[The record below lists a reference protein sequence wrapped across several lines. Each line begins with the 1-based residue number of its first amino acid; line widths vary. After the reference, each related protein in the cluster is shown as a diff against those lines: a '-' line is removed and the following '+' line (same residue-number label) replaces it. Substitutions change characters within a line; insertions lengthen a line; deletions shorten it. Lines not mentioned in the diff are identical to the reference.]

1 MDFQST
7 QDDYCFQENVLP
19 HGDGSNG
26 AGNPADVMS
35 RVDLEIQFGS
45 EKLLNLEMLVM
56 EVADRA
62 NDIEPLMLDP
72 GSLSTESLENAF
84 EFDLLYG
91 ILDAEVRELE
101 RLVSYIQIDIGNIEK
116 KLNGEE
122 SEGWL
127 KGKLHAAMDSLK
139 QMQEVIATI
148 RREFANFEKALDPS
162 HRKAGNGEG
171 DAYENGHVSS
181 HTTIQ
186 TEGQRNVL
194 QMLEQSIA
202 NELDLEKKLSN
213 LGVLVEELKMKLHH
227 VEHGSYFL
235 EETVEAIS
243 ERMFAAENASELFL
257 VTSKELVNRINTMQY
272 QLSASGCRESDL
284 KAKLEQ
290 SLVQLNAL
298 NGSLEMMQDGGEK
311 NASQDSMQSQ
321 RLSTPE
327 FFALQHK
334 VQKLE
339 EWLRE
344 SCSQLQFV
352 TVSTEGNE
360 KEQNMSPSEIS
371 TFRNIINDI
380 KDAVSKAESRTQ
392 KAEARCAVLT
402 HTNVQLNGELNHM
415 KTRGSDK
422 AGLLEMDLMETEAQL
437 EHTMASVEAIS
448 EHQSM
453 LKSSISDM
461 QHVIEDLKDKYLKA
475 ETRAE
480 SAESKCTL
488 MTDTNFELSEEIS
501 FLRGR
506 VGGLE
511 NSLCQANQLK
521 LSTAKDIGI
530 KTKTI
535 TDLVA
540 KLALE
545 RERLHLQ
552 IVMLTRKNRMLTQKC
567 KENVNEGTLL
577 SKKVTA
583 NEGEL
588 RPTGVTEEVLLDSS
602 SMQTKVK
609 ADALI
614 GEKEA
619 GITAALDDESC
630 TLETVRSIEPTLLNW
645 KYIFVAF
652 LVLLAAALVHLQLT
666 QPVVPGSTE

>member
-1 MDFQST
+1 MDFEST

-26 AGNPADVMS
+26 AGNSAGVMS
-35 RVDLEIQFGS
+35 RVDLEIEFGS
-45 EKLLNLEMLVM
+45 EKLLNLEILVM
-56 EVADRA
+56 EVANRA

-72 GSLSTESLENAF
+72 GSLSTESFEKA
-84 EFDLLYG
+84 EFDVLYG

-101 RLVSYIQIDIGNIEK
+101 RLVSYIQIEIGNVEK
-116 KLNGEE
+116 KVNGEE
-122 SEGWL
+122 SEDWL
-127 KGKLHAAMDSLK
+127 KGKLHGATESLK

-148 RREFANFEKALDPS
+148 RRESANFDKALDPS
-162 HRKAGNGEG
+162 RHKAENSED
-171 DAYENGHVSS
+171 DAYENGHISS

-186 TEGQRNVL
+186 DEGQRNVL

-202 NELDLEKKLSN
+202 NELDLENKLSD

-227 VEHGSYFL
+227 VEQGSYLL
-235 EETVEAIS
+235 EESVETIS

-257 VTSKELVNRINTMQY
+257 VASKELVNRINTMQY

-284 KAKLEQ
+284 KSKLEQ
-290 SLVQLNAL
+290 SLVQLNTL
-298 NGSLEMMQDGGEK
+298 NGSLKMMQDSGEK
-311 NASQDSMQSQ
+311 SASQDSMQSQ

-327 FFALQHK
+327 FFTLQHK

-339 EWLRE
+339 ELLRE

-360 KEQNMSPSEIS
+360 KEHNMSQSEMS

-380 KDAVSKAESRTQ
+380 KEAVSKAESRTQ
-392 KAEARCAVLT
+392 MAEARCAELT
-402 HTNVQLNGELNHM
+402 HANVQLNGELNHM

-422 AGLLEMDLMETEAQL
+422 AGLSEMDLMETEAQL

-461 QHVIEDLKDKYLKA
+461 QHVIEDLKEKYLKA

-488 MTDTNFELSEEIS
+488 LTDTNFELSEEIS

-506 VGGLE
+506 VEGLE
-511 NSLCQANQLK
+511 NSLHQANQLK

-552 IVMLTRKNRMLTQKC
+552 IVTLTKKNRMLTQKC

-588 RPTGVTEEVLLDSS
+588 RPTNVTGEVVLGSS
-602 SMQTKVK
+602 PMQTKVK

-619 GITAALDDESC
+619 GITAALDDESG
-630 TLETVRSIEPTLLNW
+630 TLETVRPMEPILLNW

-666 QPVVPGSTE
+666 

>member
-1 MDFQST
+1 
-7 QDDYCFQENVLP
+7 
-19 HGDGSNG
+19 
-26 AGNPADVMS
+26 
-35 RVDLEIQFGS
+35 
-45 EKLLNLEMLVM
+45 
-56 EVADRA
+56 
-62 NDIEPLMLDP
+62 
-72 GSLSTESLENAF
+72 
-84 EFDLLYG
+84 
-91 ILDAEVRELE
+91 
-101 RLVSYIQIDIGNIEK
+101 
-116 KLNGEE
+116 
-122 SEGWL
+122 
-127 KGKLHAAMDSLK
+127 
-139 QMQEVIATI
+139 
-148 RREFANFEKALDPS
+148 
-162 HRKAGNGEG
+162 
-171 DAYENGHVSS
+171 
-181 HTTIQ
+181 
-186 TEGQRNVL
+186 
-194 QMLEQSIA
+194 
-202 NELDLEKKLSN
+202 
-213 LGVLVEELKMKLHH
+213 MKLHH

-235 EETVEAIS
+235 EESVEAIS

-290 SLVQLNAL
+290 SLVHLNAL
-298 NGSLEMMQDGGEK
+298 NGSLEMMQYGGEK
-311 NASQDSMQSQ
+311 NASQDCMQSQ

-344 SCSQLQFV
+344 SCSQLQFI

-371 TFRNIINDI
+371 TFSNIINDI

-392 KAEARCAVLT
+392 KAEARCAELT
-402 HTNVQLNGELNHM
+402 RTNVQLNGELNHM

-488 MTDTNFELSEEIS
+488 LRDTSFKLSEEIS

-552 IVMLTRKNRMLTQKC
+552 IVTLTRKNRMLTQKC
-567 KENVNEGTLL
+567 KENDNEGTLL

-588 RPTGVTEEVLLDSS
+588 GPTGVTEEVLLDSS
-602 SMQTKVK
+602 SIQTKVK
-609 ADALI
+609 ADALM

-619 GITAALDDESC
+619 GITAVLDDESC

-652 LVLLAAALVHLQLT
+652 LFLLAAALVRLQLT
-666 QPVVPGSTE
+666 YPVLPGST

>member
-7 QDDYCFQENVLP
+7 QGNYCFHENVLL

-101 RLVSYIQIDIGNIEK
+101 RLISYIQIDIGNIEK

-162 HRKAGNGEG
+162 HRKAGNSEG
-171 DAYENGHVSS
+171 GAYENGHVSS

-186 TEGQRNVL
+186 AEGQRNVL

-202 NELDLEKKLSN
+202 NELDLEKKLSD

-235 EETVEAIS
+235 EESVEAIS

-298 NGSLEMMQDGGEK
+298 NGSLEMMQNGGEE
-311 NASQDSMQSQ
+311 NASQDSMQRQ

-371 TFRNIINDI
+371 RFRNIINDI

-392 KAEARCAVLT
+392 KAEARCAELT

-437 EHTMASVEAIS
+437 EHTVASVEAIS

-480 SAESKCTL
+480 NAESKCTL
-488 MTDTNFELSEEIS
+488 LTDTKFELSEEIS

-511 NSLCQANQLK
+511 NSLRQANQLK

-552 IVMLTRKNRMLTQKC
+552 IVTLTRKNRMLTQKC

-588 RPTGVTEEVLLDSS
+588 RPTGVIEEVLLDSS

-619 GITAALDDESC
+619 GITAVLDDESC

-652 LVLLAAALVHLQLT
+652 LFLLAAALVHLQLT
-666 QPVVPGSTE
+666 YPVLPGSM

>member
-26 AGNPADVMS
+26 AGNAADVMS
-35 RVDLEIQFGS
+35 RVDLKIHFGS

-127 KGKLHAAMDSLK
+127 KRKLHAAMDSLK

-162 HRKAGNGEG
+162 HRKAGNSEG

-186 TEGQRNVL
+186 AEGQRNVL

-202 NELDLEKKLSN
+202 NELDLEKKLSD
-213 LGVLVEELKMKLHH
+213 LGVLE
-227 VEHGSYFL
+227 S
-235 EETVEAIS
+235 VEAIS

-290 SLVQLNAL
+290 SLVHLNAL
-298 NGSLEMMQDGGEK
+298 NGSLEMMQYGGEK
-311 NASQDSMQSQ
+311 NASQDCMQSQ

-344 SCSQLQFV
+344 SCSQLQFI

-371 TFRNIINDI
+371 TFSNIINDI

-392 KAEARCAVLT
+392 KAEARCAELT
-402 HTNVQLNGELNHM
+402 RTNVQLNGELNHM

-488 MTDTNFELSEEIS
+488 LRDTSFKLSEEIS

-552 IVMLTRKNRMLTQKC
+552 IVTLTRKNRMLTQKC
-567 KENVNEGTLL
+567 KENDNEGTLL

-588 RPTGVTEEVLLDSS
+588 GPTGVTEEVLLDSS
-602 SMQTKVK
+602 SIQTKVK
-609 ADALI
+609 ADALM

-619 GITAALDDESC
+619 GITAVLDDESC

-652 LVLLAAALVHLQLT
+652 LFLLAAALVRLQLT
-666 QPVVPGSTE
+666 YPVLPGST

>member
-1 MDFQST
+1 
-7 QDDYCFQENVLP
+7 
-19 HGDGSNG
+19 
-26 AGNPADVMS
+26 
-35 RVDLEIQFGS
+35 
-45 EKLLNLEMLVM
+45 
-56 EVADRA
+56 
-62 NDIEPLMLDP
+62 
-72 GSLSTESLENAF
+72 
-84 EFDLLYG
+84 
-91 ILDAEVRELE
+91 
-101 RLVSYIQIDIGNIEK
+101 
-116 KLNGEE
+116 
-122 SEGWL
+122 
-127 KGKLHAAMDSLK
+127 
-139 QMQEVIATI
+139 
-148 RREFANFEKALDPS
+148 
-162 HRKAGNGEG
+162 
-171 DAYENGHVSS
+171 
-181 HTTIQ
+181 
-186 TEGQRNVL
+186 
-194 QMLEQSIA
+194 
-202 NELDLEKKLSN
+202 
-213 LGVLVEELKMKLHH
+213 MKLHH

-235 EETVEAIS
+235 EESVEAIS

-298 NGSLEMMQDGGEK
+298 NGSLEMMQYGGEK
-311 NASQDSMQSQ
+311 NASQDCMQSQ

-344 SCSQLQFV
+344 SCSQLQFI

-371 TFRNIINDI
+371 RFRNIINDI

-392 KAEARCAVLT
+392 KAEARCAELT
-402 HTNVQLNGELNHM
+402 RTNVQLNGELNHM

-488 MTDTNFELSEEIS
+488 LRDTSFKLSEEIS

-552 IVMLTRKNRMLTQKC
+552 VC
-567 KENVNEGTLL
+567 TLL
-577 SKKVTA
+577 LWKVYFYYS
-583 NEGEL
+583 L
-588 RPTGVTEEVLLDSS
+588 LMCMHVL
-602 SMQTKVK
+602 
-609 ADALI
+609 
-614 GEKEA
+614 
-619 GITAALDDESC
+619 
-630 TLETVRSIEPTLLNW
+630 
-645 KYIFVAF
+645 
-652 LVLLAAALVHLQLT
+652 
-666 QPVVPGSTE
+666 